1 MDIRQLTAALSRSP
15 EFQPALR
22 AAADE
27 LGDASPEQ
35 VAELIKLIEF
45 ALERPQ
51 QYAEIRAAA
60 VRDDMVEEGDLPEQ
74 FNAQALLAVLVVL
87 YRLSEGVDGAEVAMR
102 RGGLNRVRTLASRGR
117 LGDTML
123 AHISPEEAALLKARG
138 GAGTLNPETGL
149 PQYFKLK
156 KLIGAILPIALNF
169 IAPGIGTAIGAAL
182 GASGTAA
189 AMVGQAV
196 IGGVSAGIS
205 GGNVLQGAVLGGLGG
220 GLGSTVGGA
229 ASEALGLGLGQTGQQ
244 LLGGALVGGATGA
257 LTGQGFGRGALMGA
271 AGAGL
276 GAATQGVGS
285 GALGAG
291 VGAGGQMAGNMLTAG
306 YKPKEALA
314 GGALAG
320 LAAGLTS
327 GSAGPGMRAPKPSDL
342 ALEGLRAPADYGLSS
357 PVGAE
362 VSDLASRYGAEPAGP
377 GVRLPGAQQ
386 AVGEGMV
393 AGPGAKLPGTVGDS
407 IGRAPPGGMSPLKTL
422 GTLSMLSSLA
432 GTRPPEVNQAIQTL
446 NPRQQEYFNRPSI
459 QWDWGKMQ
467 TDANMRNMSLAQF
480 MAAYWPQLT
489 SGAYN
494 TTSAPAAAPAPAAAA
509 PVAPVAPVAPAQPPL
524 DQGGGYA
531 RGGYA
536 YGMAG
541 GGLSAMARL
550 MRGGGTGRDD
560 TIPARLSDGEYVMDA
575 ETVAMLG
582 DGSTK
587 AGAQKLD
594 RMREELRRHKGRA
607 LSRGKFSPNAR
618 SPLAYLK
625 GA

>member
-1 MDIRQLTAALSRSP
+1 MDIRQLTAALSQSP
-15 EFQPALR
+15 QFQPVLR

-60 VRDDMVEEGDLPEQ
+60 VRDDMVEEGDLPER
-74 FNAQALLAVLVVL
+74 FDAQTLLAVLVVL
-87 YRLSEGVDGAEVAMR
+87 YRLNEGVDGAEITMR
-102 RGGLNRVRTLASRGR
+102 RGGLTRVRTLASQGR

-149 PQYFKLK
+149 PQYFSLK
-156 KLIGAILPIALNF
+156 KLIGAVLPIALAF

-229 ASEALGLGLGQTGQQ
+229 ASEALGLGLGQTAQQ
-244 LLGGALVGGATGA
+244 VLGGALVGGATGA

-285 GALGAG
+285 GALGVG
-291 VGAGGQMAGNMLTAG
+291 IGAGGQMAGNMLAAG

-327 GSAGPGMRAPKPSDL
+327 GPAGSGMRAPKPSDL
-342 ALEGLRAPADYGLSS
+342 ALEGLRAPADYSLTPGS

-377 GVRLPGAQQ
+377 GIKMPGAQQ
-386 AVGEGMV
+386 ATGEGMV

-407 IGRAPPGGMSPLKTL
+407 IGRAPTAGMSPLKTL
-422 GTLSMLSSLA
+422 GTLSMLSSLTGA
-432 GTRPPEVNQAIQTL
+432 PPAAQQAIQTL
-446 NPRQQEYFNRPSI
+446 TPRQQEYFTRPSI
-459 QWDWGKMQ
+459 RWDWDRMQ
-467 TDANMRNMSLAQF
+467 SDASTRNMSLAQF
-480 MAAYWPQLT
+480 MSVYWPQVT

-494 TTSAPAAAPAPAAAA
+494 TTPAPAPASAPAAPA
-509 PVAPVAPVAPAQPPL
+509 APAQQQPP

-536 YGMAG
+536 RGMAT
-541 GGLSAMARL
+541 GGLGTVARL

-582 DGSTK
+582 DGSTR

>member
-1 MDIRQLTAALSRSP
+1 MDIRQLVSTLSQSP

-27 LGDASPEQ
+27 LSDASPEQ

-60 VRDDMVEEGDLPEQ
+60 IRDDMVEEGDLPEQ
-74 FNAQALLAVLVVL
+74 FDAQTLLAVLVVL
-87 YRLSEGVDGAEVAMR
+87 YRLREGTSGAEVAMR
-102 RGGLNRVRTLASRGR
+102 RGGLTRVRTLASRGR

-138 GAGTLNPETGL
+138 GAGTLNPDTGL
-149 PQYFKLK
+149 PQYFSLK
-156 KLIGAILPIALNF
+156 KLIGAVLPIALAF
-169 IAPGIGTAIGAAL
+169 IAPTLAGSIGSAILGSGA
-182 GASGTAA
+182 TAA
-189 AMVGQAV
+189 ATTAVGSAV
-196 IGGVSAGIS
+196 IGGLSAGIS

-244 LLGGALVGGATGA
+244 ILGGALVGGAAGA

-291 VGAGGQMAGNMLTAG
+291 IGAGGQMAGNMLTAG
-306 YKPKEALA
+306 FRPKEALA

-327 GSAGPGMRAPKPSDL
+327 GPAGQVGRAPKPSDL
-342 ALEGLRAPADYGLSS
+342 AVEGLRAPAGYDLTR
-357 PVGAE
+357 PNLVGAE
-362 VSDLASRYGAEPAGP
+362 VSDLASQYGAEPAGP
-377 GVRLPGAQQ
+377 GIKMPGAQQ
-386 AVGEGMV
+386 ATGEGMV

-407 IGRAPPGGMSPLKTL
+407 LGRAPAAGMSPLKTL

-432 GTRPPEVNQAIQTL
+432 GSRPPEVNQAIQTL

-467 TDANMRNMSLAQF
+467 ADANMRNMSLAQF

-494 TTSAPAAAPAPAAAA
+494 TTPAPAPASA
-509 PVAPVAPVAPAQPPL
+509 PATPAAPAQPPL

-594 RMREELRRHKGRA
+594 QMREALRRHKGRVLA
-607 LSRGKFSPNAR
+607 RGKFSPNAK